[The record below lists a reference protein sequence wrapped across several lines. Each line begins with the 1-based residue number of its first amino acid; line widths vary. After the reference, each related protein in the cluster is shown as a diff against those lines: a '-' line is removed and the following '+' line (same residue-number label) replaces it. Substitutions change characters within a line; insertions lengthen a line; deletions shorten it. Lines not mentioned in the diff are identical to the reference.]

1 MRLNCEIR
9 QENHAGGSMKHRA
22 FLIIVLAAITG
33 LAQADDL
40 CRVNPY
46 TKSEAQ
52 QGKLAFD
59 SHCAL
64 CHQYN
69 MTGRIPG
76 RAQSES
82 PSFDKLS
89 ASDVEFVDNAGG
101 SVPPLVGP
109 KFFTKQGSKSL
120 ADFSAFVS
128 SAANTFPATKM
139 VVPQTY
145 FEIAAYV
152 LYRNCGKM

>member
-1 MRLNCEIR
+1 
-9 QENHAGGSMKHRA
+9 MKSQGM
-22 FLIIVLAAITG
+22 LILVLAAISG

-46 TKSEAQ
+46 TKSEAA
-52 QGKLAFD
+52 QGKVAFD

-64 CHQYN
+64 CHQYD
-69 MTGRIPG
+69 MSGRTPG
-76 RAQSES
+76 NAAKES

-109 KFFTKQGSKSL
+109 KFFAKQSGKTL
-120 ADFSAFVS
+120 AEFSSFVS
-128 SAANTFPATKM
+128 SAANSFPATKM

>member
-1 MRLNCEIR
+1 
-9 QENHAGGSMKHRA
+9 MKQQGI
-22 FLIIVLAAITG
+22 LIIVLAAIAG
-33 LAQADDL
+33 MAHADDL
-40 CRVNPY
+40 CRINPY

-52 QGKLAFD
+52 QGKVAFD

-69 MTGRIPG
+69 MTGRVPG
-76 RAQSES
+76 NTQSES

-89 ASDVEFVDNAGG
+89 ASDVSFVDNAGG

-109 KFFTKQGSKSL
+109 KFFSKQGGKSL
-120 ADFSAFVS
+120 AEFSAFVS
-128 SAANTFPATKM
+128 GAANTFPATKM
-139 VVPQTY
+139 VTPQTY
-145 FEIAAYV
+145 FELAAYV

>member
-1 MRLNCEIR
+1 MNKQVI
-9 QENHAGGSMKHRA
+9 AIA
-22 FLIIVLAAITG
+22 VLAAVTG
-33 LAQADDL
+33 IAQADDL
-40 CRVNPY
+40 CRINPY
-46 TKSEAQ
+46 TKTEAV

-64 CHQYN
+64 CHQYD
-69 MTGRIPG
+69 MSGRTPG
-76 RAQSES
+76 NAAKES

-89 ASDVEFVDNAGG
+89 PGDVQFVDNAGG
-101 SVPPLVGP
+101 SVPPLLGP
-109 KFFTKQGSKSL
+109 AFFAKQKGKSL
-120 ADFSAFVS
+120 AEFSAFVS
-128 SAANTFPATKM
+128 GAANSFPATNM